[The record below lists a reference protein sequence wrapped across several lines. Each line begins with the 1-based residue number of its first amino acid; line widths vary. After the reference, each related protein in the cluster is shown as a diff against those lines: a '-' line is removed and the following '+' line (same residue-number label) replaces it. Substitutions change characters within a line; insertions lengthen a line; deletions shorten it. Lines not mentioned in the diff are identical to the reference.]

1 MAGITS
7 RKSKRADRKR
17 APKKSSS
24 KLGATIK
31 DQSGQSKVRI
41 GEILSKEG
49 QITSIQLDEAKK
61 YHHKT
66 QERLSSILLA
76 RGYIDPDTITN
87 VLTRMYNYETLNFSD
102 LKPDPKLIK
111 AVPFD
116 IAKKYMAFPV
126 KKQGKGEDKVVV
138 VAMSEPTDTES
149 VEAFESDVGE
159 SLKVCVAS
167 ENDIIQAYRDYY
179 EINDE
184 EYKSLIQF
192 EEEEEETVTN
202 IEDFG
207 SLVSEAEE
215 NVEISHEIDMEEEEF
230 GAGAETAPIIKLV
243 NGILSKAINDGVS
256 DIHIEPYEKSFQVRY
271 RLDGSLYK
279 AMNLPPAIKSA
290 VTSRLKIL
298 AQLDIAERRV
308 PQDGRIKMRFGKKK
322 TVDFRVSTLPT
333 LYGEGVVLRIL
344 DQSAL
349 SVDLSKLGFEQS
361 TFTSLKRCIA
371 RPYGLVL
378 VTGPTGS
385 GKTTTLYSVLNRLNQ
400 EDTKILTAEDPVEFN
415 FKGINQV
422 HVKEEIGMTFAA
434 ALRSFLRQDPDI
446 VMVGEIR
453 DQETAEICL
462 KAAMTGHLVF
472 STLHTNDSPSTIGRL
487 VDIGIPPYML
497 SGTVTMVLSQ
507 RLGRR
512 LCPSCKQV
520 VTGYDPKELER
531 HGFSKKEIPNL
542 KLYGPKGCKNCNG
555 TGYKGRVGFYE
566 LMEVT
571 DEVSK
576 AINAAVPEDQLRK
589 VAVKEGMNTLREA
602 ALEKARQGVTSFEE
616 VLKRTVESKDALP
629 AYLINPDVE
638 KYENG
643 DVIIREGNK
652 DIDFFKLDQG
662 ALNVMREG
670 KKIAE
675 IVEPGVYFGE
685 MAALISEPRTASVV
699 SNGRSKVTRYPGDKL
714 SEVIQDYPE
723 VAKHL
728 FEVTAGRLNDISK
741 ALADQ
746 IGKANLASKQ
756 EDLNKEH
763 LMQPP
768 KLPPRPANVP
778 KASPANAQ
786 SLHKPVSR
794 PLKPAPRPAPRSG
807 QVIPAARPGQQPA
820 AQPVAKPGQPVARPG
835 QVQPGSVRSGSVK
848 PAPQAPVNS
857 APKPGQQSP
866 VTRPVK
872 PAQAQQRPV
881 QTIPPQQLK
890 PAPAQPNPAPKQ
902 TPQPAVPNKA
912 EAGSGS
918 AQGNPTA
925 QAGKVTHL

>member
-1 MAGITS
+1 MVGKGA
-7 RKSKRADRKR
+7 RKNKRSTRKR
-17 APKKSSS
+17 SSS
-24 KLGATIK
+24 KSKSKLSATIK
-31 DQSGQSKVRI
+31 DQSGQGRIRI

-49 QITSIQLDEAKK
+49 QITSLQLDEAKK
-61 YHHKT
+61 LQQKT
-66 QERLSSILLA
+66 QERLSSILLS
-76 RGYIDPDTITN
+76 RGYIDPDTITA
-87 VLTRMYNYETLNFSD
+87 VLSRLYNFDVLKYSDIKSDPEILKIVPYE
-102 LKPDPKLIK
+102 
-111 AVPFD
+111 

-126 KKQGKGEDKVVV
+126 AIEGKGDELAIVM
-138 VAMSEPTDTES
+138 AMSEPTDTEA
-149 VEAFESDVGE
+149 VE
-159 SLKVCVAS
+159 SLESESGHNLRVCVSS

-179 EINDE
+179 KISDE
-184 EYKSLIQF
+184 DYKELIQF
-192 EEEEEETVTN
+192 EEEEEDEVTN

-215 NVEISHEIDMEEEEF
+215 NVEISQDVIDEDDDF
-230 GAGAETAPIIKLV
+230 GAGAEAAPIIKLV
-243 NGILSKAINDGVS
+243 NGILSKAVNDGVS

-271 RLDGSLYK
+271 RIDGSLYK
-279 AMNLPPAIKSA
+279 SMNLPPAIKNA

-298 AQLDIAERRV
+298 AQLDIAERRI
-308 PQDGRIKMRFGKKK
+308 PQDGRIKMRFGRKK

-349 SVDLSKLGFEQS
+349 SVDLSKLGFEND
-361 TFTSLKRCIA
+361 TFASLKRCIN

-385 GKTTTLYSVLNRLNQ
+385 GKTTTLYSVLNRLNK

-422 HVKEEIGMTFAA
+422 HVKEEVGMTFAA

-453 DQETAEICL
+453 DKETAEICL

-512 LCPSCKQV
+512 LCPHCKLE
-520 VTGYDPKELER
+520 VTGYDPKELEY
-531 HGFSKKEIPNL
+531 HGFTRKEIPDL
-542 KLYGPKGCKNCNG
+542 KLFGPKGCKHCNG

-576 AINAAVPEDQLRK
+576 AINASVPEDQLRK

-602 ALEKARQGVTSFEE
+602 ALEKARQGITSFEE
-616 VLKRTVESKDALP
+616 VRKRTVVTREALP

-638 KYENG
+638 QYEDK

-662 ALNVMREG
+662 ALNVVKDG

-675 IVEPGVYFGE
+675 IIEPGVYFGE
-685 MAALISEPRTASVV
+685 VAALIGEARTASVI
-699 SNGRSKVTRYPGDKL
+699 SNGRSRVTRYPGDKL
-714 SEVIQDYPE
+714 SEVIQDYPD

-728 FEVTAGRLNDISK
+728 FEVTAGRLHDTNK
-741 ALADQ
+741 KLADN
-746 IGKANLASKQ
+746 IVGKIQASQPDQQKVAVRANPQRRQSKGTT
-756 EDLNKEH
+756 LNKTTSPLTQKKPVTESIQQAKQNPAVNSGQPRSA
-763 LMQPP
+763 MQ
-768 KLPPRPANVP
+768 A
-778 KASPANAQ
+778 
-786 SLHKPVSR
+786 KPVSR
-794 PLKPAPRPAPRSG
+794 EALRS
-807 QVIPAARPGQQPA
+807 VKSNPAAGSVQLN
-820 AQPVAKPGQPVARPG
+820 PVAKPGQPVQPKLKSRLPQPKPVSPTPQQNQAKPKSVQTG
-835 QVQPGSVRSGSVK
+835 QTK
-848 PAPQAPVNS
+848 PAPLPAKSNSVN
-857 APKPGQQSP
+857 PKRQ
-866 VTRPVK
+866 VK
-872 PAQAQQRPV
+872 
-881 QTIPPQQLK
+881 
-890 PAPAQPNPAPKQ
+890 
-902 TPQPAVPNKA
+902 
-912 EAGSGS
+912 
-918 AQGNPTA
+918 
-925 QAGKVTHL
+925 HLS